1 MRVSWSASV
10 NSRRS
15 FDKFVLAPNAHPEDH
30 RHGRILYSLELP
42 LCSSKVDPDKQQEVE
57 RGRLPI
63 EVSETER
70 ACLKPAYDQIEDSRV
85 VVLATKFY
93 FVRVVLYQALEV
105 RRVVTQEAFRT
116 NKRVSKG
123 FLELNGDPIT
133 TYKSGKRCCLREVI
147 SRGLDLLRQAFGP
160 GTIDIGARWRRNVGP
175 MPSDSELHVRIR
187 RLKCT

>member
-85 VVLATKFY
+85 VVLA
-93 FVRVVLYQALEV
+93 
-105 RRVVTQEAFRT
+105 
-116 NKRVSKG
+116 
-123 FLELNGDPIT
+123 
-133 TYKSGKRCCLREVI
+133 SGLSSIK
-147 SRGLDLLRQAFGP
+147 LLKYGE
-160 GTIDIGARWRRNVGP
+160 W
-175 MPSDSELHVRIR
+175 
-187 RLKCT
+187 